1 MVGATDRNKRDG
13 PVLLQA
19 FQRAAL
25 DVHRSE
31 VSEGSVDEVLDCR
44 PEFVGD

>member
-1 MVGATDRNKRDG
+1 MVRATDRDQRDG

-25 DVHRSE
+25 DVHCGE
-31 VSEGSVDEVLDCR
+31 VGEGSLDEVLDCR